1 MVIMFPVSNRV
12 GIAYNTNYKNV
23 MIEADEV

>member
-12 GIAYNTNYKNV
+12 EIGYNPNYKNV
-23 MIEADEV
+23 MIEAGEV